1 MENIMSG
8 KISSTSAEKP
18 ETEKDIAAIALISGG
33 VIGVGTASAKPKVKV
48 KKEETKLTTVAI
60 FSSRNINWQGVGS
73 IVKGYNFVSEE
84 ASNTWLTRSAVRI
97 ASPDEIKANL
107 G

>member
-1 MENIMSG
+1 MSSNKASG
-8 KISSTSAEKP
+8 SKASAAS
-18 ETEKDIAAIALISGG
+18 KDIAAISSINNGI
-33 VIGVGTASAKPKVKV
+33 IGVGTTSATPKARVKGENSKPSI
-48 KKEETKLTTVAI
+48 VAI

-84 ASNTWLTRSAVRI
+84 AYKSWITRSAVRI
-97 ASPDEIKANL
+97 ASPEEIKANL